1 MFCKNSPIV
10 RKCIIFAFN
19 GRLSRL
25 APMVIT
31 GDQHYTYM
39 FMYPNILFMYY
50 NQIVLNKISSSSSSS
65 GNLINKTYF
74 DWLLF
79 TGYSIISKG
88 AY

>member
-1 MFCKNSPIV
+1 MKD
-10 RKCIIFAFN
+10 
-19 GRLSRL
+19 
-25 APMVIT
+25 T
-31 GDQHYTYM
+31 GVKLREKP
-39 FMYPNILFMYY
+39 FVVVN
-50 NQIVLNKISSSSSSS
+50 NS

>member
-1 MFCKNSPIV
+1 MKDTGVKLREKRNVC
-10 RKCIIFAFN
+10 C
-19 GRLSRL
+19 LL
-25 APMVIT
+25 LLIT
-31 GDQHYTYM
+31 
-39 FMYPNILFMYY
+39 
-50 NQIVLNKISSSSSSS
+50 S